1 MTYKQAVRKFKIETI
16 LMLPF
21 VWAGKLYGKLFPLKT
36 KHNLFF
42 FFPNADIGGSPRVN
56 IDISKCLKDQKPLII
71 FSKKPKNNQFREEF
85 NIDGVRIIDL
95 QQLIDNKLYH
105 FVNFFYRGVI
115 ASWIHAAEKPIVL
128 GGECLFFYKM
138 LPHLRKDVPCIEISH
153 LATWLPY
160 NIGHIDRINLR
171 IFSTKKLMEDVI
183 RQYDDNNIDQRFYK
197 RLRFI
202 DNAIDVP
209 PYKVIDNK
217 SLEVVF
223 IGRGSAQKRIHL
235 IAAIAEKMHNEAD
248 SVHFSF
254 VGDVEKVIDT
264 DKYPYCS
271 FYGNVKDPVQM
282 ENIYSQSDV
291 LILTSAFEGLPV
303 VVMSMMAHGRVVLS
317 TAVNG
322 IPDYIEHMNNGL
334 LITETDEKNIIEQG
348 TELLR
353 FLINNKAIKKE
364 LGLKSRTI
372 AMEKFGREIFCK
384 TYREILLERKG
395 VHFS

>member
-1 MTYKQAVRKFKIETI
+1 MTYKQAFRKFRIETI

-36 KHNLFF
+36 KHHLFF

-56 IDISKCLKDQKPLII
+56 IDISKCVKDQKPLII
-71 FSKKPKNNQFREEF
+71 FSKKPKNNQFKEEF
-85 NIDGVRIIDL
+85 TIDGVRIIDL
-95 QQLIDNKLYH
+95 QKLIDNKLYH
-105 FVNFFYRGVI
+105 FINFFYRGVI
-115 ASWIHAAEKPIVL
+115 ASWIHAAENPVVL

-138 LPHLRKDVPCIEISH
+138 LPHLRKDIPCIEISH

-160 NIGHIDRINLR
+160 TIGHIDRINLR
-171 IFSTKKLMEDVI
+171 IFSTIKLMQDVI
-183 RQYDDNNIDQRFYK
+183 KQYDENKIDKRLYQ

-209 PYKVIDNK
+209 PYKEVANK

-223 IGRGSAQKRIHL
+223 IGRGSPQKRIHL
-235 IAAIAEKMHNEAD
+235 IAAIAEAMHQAGDN
-248 SVHFSF
+248 VHFSF
-254 VGDVEKVIDT
+254 VGDVEKVIDPNS
-264 DKYPYCS
+264 YPYCA
-271 FYGNVKDPVQM
+271 FYGNVKDAVQM
-282 ENIYSQSDV
+282 ENIYSSSDV

-322 IPDYIEHMNNGL
+322 IPDYIEHMSNGL
-334 LITETDEKNIIEQG
+334 LITETDERKIVERG

-353 FLINNKAIKKE
+353 FLVNNPETKKK
-364 LGLKSRTI
+364 LGMRSREI
-372 AMEKFGREIFCK
+372 ALEKFSREAFCK
-384 TYREILLERKG
+384 TYREILLERKSIY
-395 VHFS
+395 FN

>member
-1 MTYKQAVRKFKIETI
+1 
-16 LMLPF
+16 
-21 VWAGKLYGKLFPLKT
+21 
-36 KHNLFF
+36 
-42 FFPNADIGGSPRVN
+42 
-56 IDISKCLKDQKPLII
+56 
-71 FSKKPKNNQFREEF
+71 
-85 NIDGVRIIDL
+85 
-95 QQLIDNKLYH
+95 
-105 FVNFFYRGVI
+105 
-115 ASWIHAAEKPIVL
+115 
-128 GGECLFFYKM
+128 
-138 LPHLRKDVPCIEISH
+138 
-153 LATWLPY
+153 
-160 NIGHIDRINLR
+160 
-171 IFSTKKLMEDVI
+171 MEDVI